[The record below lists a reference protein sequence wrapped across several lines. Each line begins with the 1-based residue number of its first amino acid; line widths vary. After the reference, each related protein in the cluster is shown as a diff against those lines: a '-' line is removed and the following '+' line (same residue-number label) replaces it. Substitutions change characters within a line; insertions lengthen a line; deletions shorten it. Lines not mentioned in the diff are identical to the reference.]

1 MLRGMAAEEIRA
13 FGSVAQLKVG
23 QPNDYPTNASDTI
36 DSLRLVFDEAVA
48 TGLVD
53 RPIELVQRQVVA
65 AS

>member
-1 MLRGMAAEEIRA
+1 MAAEEIRA

-36 DSLRLVFDEAVA
+36 DSLQLAFDEAVA